1 MSFKSVVAFAGKVVV
16 LLALLGSG
24 SAGIWY
30 FFRNE
35 GLMQTVY
42 LFPVL
47 VALAFFLLGFF
58 LKAFFATKGGLVS
71 VSRHVD
77 DIRKVVLETQ
87 RELAADQK
95 DSSGKNTAEAL
106 ERQTRHS
113 KEQMDRLQRLTL
125 RFEETSELLHRE
137 AEAIR
142 ALIGT
147 PQRVGELPAA
157 TPMWASS
164 APSGP
169 VSPSATKEQKASVR
183 APDDAEDSDAPA
195 WQKSLSD
202 ILGDMGKKEEE

>member
-1 MSFKSVVAFAGKVVV
+1 M
-16 LLALLGSG
+16 
-24 SAGIWY
+24 
-30 FFRNE
+30 E
-35 GLMQTVY
+35 TVY

-58 LKAFFATKGGLVS
+58 LKAFFATKGSLS
-71 VSRHVD
+71 TMSKRLD
-77 DIRKVVLETQ
+77 DVRKVVLETQ

-106 ERQTRHS
+106 ERQTRTA

-142 ALIGT
+142 ALVGT

-164 APSGP
+164 TPPGP
-169 VSPSATKEQKASVR
+169 GSPPATKEQKAPVR
-183 APDDAEDSDAPA
+183 AADDAEDSDAPA

>member
-1 MSFKSVVAFAGKVVV
+1 MSFKRAVAFAGKVVV

-35 GLMQTVY
+35 GLMETVY

-58 LKAFFATKGGLVS
+58 LKAFFATKGSLVS
-71 VSRHVD
+71 VSKKVD
-77 DIRKVVLETQ
+77 DIRKVVLEMQTQ
-87 RELAADQK
+87 SVADQK
-95 DSSGKNTAEAL
+95 DSSGKNPAEAL
-106 ERQTRHS
+106 ERQIRNS

-137 AEAIR
+137 ADAIR
-142 ALIGT
+142 ALIVT
-147 PQRVGELPAA
+147 PQRVADPPAA
-157 TPMWASS
+157 NTMWAASTT
-164 APSGP
+164 SGP
-169 VSPSATKEQKASVR
+169 ISPPGTEEQKAPVR
-183 APDDAEDSDAPA
+183 AGDVEDSNTPA

-202 ILGDMGKKEEE
+202 ILGDMGKKEED

>member
-1 MSFKSVVAFAGKVVV
+1 MTMSFKSAVGFAGKVVV

-35 GLMQTVY
+35 GLMETVY

-58 LKAFFATKGGLVS
+58 LKAFFATKGSLS
-71 VSRHVD
+71 TMSKRLD
-77 DIRKVVLETQ
+77 DVRKVVLETQ

-106 ERQTRHS
+106 ERQTRTA

-142 ALIGT
+142 ALVGT

-164 APSGP
+164 T
-169 VSPSATKEQKASVR
+169 SPPATKEQKAPVR
-183 APDDAEDSDAPA
+183 AADDAEDNDAPA

>member
-1 MSFKSVVAFAGKVVV
+1 MSFKRAVAFAGKVVV

-35 GLMQTVY
+35 GLMETVY

-58 LKAFFATKGGLVS
+58 LKAFFATKGSLVS
-71 VSRHVD
+71 VSKKVD
-77 DIRKVVLETQ
+77 DIRKVVLEMQTQ
-87 RELAADQK
+87 SAADQR
-95 DSSGKNTAEAL
+95 DSSGKNPAEAL
-106 ERQTRHS
+106 ERQIRNS

-142 ALIGT
+142 ALVGT

-164 APSGP
+164 T
-169 VSPSATKEQKASVR
+169 SPPATKEQRPPVKTPGVA
-183 APDDAEDSDAPA
+183 DDSDAPA

-202 ILGDMGKKEEE
+202 ILGDMGKKEED

>member
-1 MSFKSVVAFAGKVVV
+1 MSFKSAVAFAGKVVV

-35 GLMQTVY
+35 GLMETVY

-58 LKAFFATKGGLVS
+58 LKAFFATKGSLVS
-71 VSRHVD
+71 VSKKVE
-77 DIRKVVLETQ
+77 DIRKVVLEMQTQ
-87 RELAADQK
+87 SAADQK
-95 DSSGKNTAEAL
+95 DSSGKNPAEAL
-106 ERQTRHS
+106 ERQIRNS

-137 AEAIR
+137 ADAIR
-142 ALIGT
+142 ALIVT
-147 PQRVGELPAA
+147 PQRVADPPAA
-157 TPMWASS
+157 NTMWAAST
-164 APSGP
+164 PSGP
-169 VSPSATKEQKASVR
+169 ISPPGTKEPKAPVR
-183 APDDAEDSDAPA
+183 AGVVEDSNTPA

-202 ILGDMGKKEEE
+202 ILGDMGKKEED

>member
-1 MSFKSVVAFAGKVVV
+1 MSFKRAVAFAGKVVV

-35 GLMQTVY
+35 GLMETVY

-58 LKAFFATKGGLVS
+58 LKAFFATKGSLVS
-71 VSRHVD
+71 VSKKVD
-77 DIRKVVLETQ
+77 DIRKVVLEMQTQ
-87 RELAADQK
+87 SAADQR
-95 DSSGKNTAEAL
+95 DSSGKNPAEAL
-106 ERQTRHS
+106 ERQIRNS

-137 AEAIR
+137 ADAIR
-142 ALIGT
+142 ALIVT
-147 PQRVGELPAA
+147 PQRVADPPAA
-157 TPMWASS
+157 NTMWKASTT
-164 APSGP
+164 AGP
-169 VSPSATKEQKASVR
+169 ISPPGTEEQKAPVR
-183 APDDAEDSDAPA
+183 AGDVEDSNTPA

-202 ILGDMGKKEEE
+202 ILGDMGKKEED

>member
-35 GLMQTVY
+35 GLMETVY

-58 LKAFFATKGGLVS
+58 LKAFFATKGSLVS
-71 VSRHVD
+71 VSKKVD
-77 DIRKVVLETQ
+77 DIRKVVLEMQTQ
-87 RELAADQK
+87 SAADQK
-95 DSSGKNTAEAL
+95 DSSGKNPAEAL
-106 ERQTRHS
+106 ERQIRNS

-137 AEAIR
+137 ADAIR
-142 ALIGT
+142 ALIVT
-147 PQRVGELPAA
+147 PQRVADPPAA
-157 TPMWASS
+157 NTMWAASTT
-164 APSGP
+164 SGP
-169 VSPSATKEQKASVR
+169 ISPPGTEEQKAPVR
-183 APDDAEDSDAPA
+183 AGDVEDSNTPA

-202 ILGDMGKKEEE
+202 ILGDMGKKEED